1 MHPPR
6 GIKIYKANI
15 NIPKVIKDRIA
26 IIVGLFNT
34 PLTLIGRLPGQKI
47 IRKHW
52 H

>member
-6 GIKIYKANI
+6 GIEICKANI
-15 NIPKVIKDRIA
+15 SIPKVIKDRIA

-34 PLTLIGRLPGQKI
+34 LLILIGRLSGQKV